1 MNRPLIVGILFV
13 SMVPLYAEPQQPN
26 TAKLKL
32 DAQNSDRLSRMIS
45 RLARE
50 YRERLGSSAL
60 FRWYRSSWPSRRSTK
75 ARQAPE
81 IPAAIRRLSL
91 RAATALKA
99 EQQLRQ
105 LRHIDRNPPR
115 LVAQYLSF

>member
-1 MNRPLIVGILFV
+1 VI
-13 SMVPLYAEPQQPN
+13 PQLL
-26 TAKLKL
+26 AI
-32 DAQNSDRLSRMIS
+32 AQINQ
-45 RLARE
+45 
-50 YRERLGSSAL
+50 
-60 FRWYRSSWPSRRSTK
+60 